1 MPGWACDAVTIDQD
15 PMVAPQKVYHRASV
29 RPIQPQPLEE
39 FPPTRKVFEMRLRN
53 GYPSMLA
60 VAVALAPASAR
71 ASFLP
76 PEVMDTAAMVLAW
89 VVIVV
94 APVIAIGL
102 FLVVHVLPEK
112 IAEHNHHPQQG
123 AIKTLC
129 FLSLVFGGL
138 LWPIAWLWAYT
149 RPVAYKVAYGTDKH
163 EHYFVEMGKRAERGD
178 LDAIELAHLRDE
190 VGEMTAKGPLPTA
203 IRDLPAILAQAR
215 AKETE
220 PSPNS
225 APAAKGAH

>member
-1 MPGWACDAVTIDQD
+1 MIAR
-15 PMVAPQKVYHRASV
+15 RA
-29 RPIQPQPLEE
+29 
-39 FPPTRKVFEMRLRN
+39 RL
-53 GYPSMLA
+53 S
-60 VAVALAPASAR
+60 ALAILAGALPAAAR

-94 APVIAIGL
+94 APLIAIGL

-149 RPVAYKVAYGTDKH
+149 RPIGYRLAYGTEKH
-163 EHYFVEMGKRAERGD
+163 EHYFIEMGEKAASGELSQLE
-178 LDAIELAHLRDE
+178 LDHLRDE
-190 VGEMTAKGPLPTA
+190 LAAMAATGPLPKA
-203 IRDLPAILAQAR
+203 IRDLPALVAQAR
-215 AKETE
+215 PRVPE
-220 PSPNS
+220 PSPAE
-225 APAAKGAH
+225 APAAAGAR

>member
-1 MPGWACDAVTIDQD
+1 MRNRRAV
-15 PMVAPQKVYHRASV
+15 PA
-29 RPIQPQPLEE
+29 
-39 FPPTRKVFEMRLRN
+39 
-53 GYPSMLA
+53 
-60 VAVALAPASAR
+60 ALAAAAALVPAAAR

-76 PEVMDTAAMVLAW
+76 PELMDTAATILAW
-89 VVIVV
+89 IVIFV

-102 FLVVHVLPEK
+102 FLIVHVLPEK

-149 RPVAYKVAYGTDKH
+149 RPVVYKAAYGTEKH
-163 EHYFVEMGKRAERGD
+163 EHYFVEMGARAARGE
-178 LDAIELAHLRDE
+178 LDQFELDHLRDE
-190 VGEMTAKGPLPTA
+190 LAEMASKGTLPKA
-203 IRDLPAILAQAR
+203 IRDLPAIVAQAR
-215 AKETE
+215 PKA
-220 PSPNS
+220 PAQAPAG

>member
-1 MPGWACDAVTIDQD
+1 M
-15 PMVAPQKVYHRASV
+15 RFRSSL
-29 RPIQPQPLEE
+29 PL
-39 FPPTRKVFEMRLRN
+39 
-53 GYPSMLA
+53 
-60 VAVALAPASAR
+60 ALMATAALVPEAAQ

-94 APVIAIGL
+94 APLIAIGL

-149 RPVAYKVAYGTDKH
+149 RPVAYRLAYGTDKH
-163 EHYFVEMGKRAERGD
+163 EHYFVEMGKRAERGE

-190 VGEMTAKGPLPTA
+190 VAEMAAKGPLPTA

>member
-1 MPGWACDAVTIDQD
+1 
-15 PMVAPQKVYHRASV
+15 
-29 RPIQPQPLEE
+29 
-39 FPPTRKVFEMRLRN
+39 MRLRN
-53 GYPSMLA
+53 GFMPAAL
-60 VAVALAPASAR
+60 VATAALAPGAAQ

-89 VVIVV
+89 IVIVV
-94 APVIAIGL
+94 APLIAIGL

-149 RPVAYKVAYGTDKH
+149 RPIGYRLAYGTDKH
-163 EHYFVEMGKRAERGD
+163 EHYFTEMGEKAANGRAEPAGTRPPARRAGRDGRG
-178 LDAIELAHLRDE
+178 R
-190 VGEMTAKGPLPTA
+190 TAPGG
-203 IRDLPAILAQAR
+203 DAR
-215 AKETE
+215 AAGAGRAGPPEGARAASCRRRRQPEEPTE
-220 PSPNS
+220 WN
-225 APAAKGAH
+225 